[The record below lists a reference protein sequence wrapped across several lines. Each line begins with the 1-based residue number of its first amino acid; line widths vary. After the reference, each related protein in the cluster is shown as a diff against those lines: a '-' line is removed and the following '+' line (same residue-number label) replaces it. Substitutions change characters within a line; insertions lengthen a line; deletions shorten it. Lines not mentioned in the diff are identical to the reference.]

1 VEAVKGTA
9 YDYIIAG
16 AGAAG
21 LSLALRLSHPD
32 FSNRR
37 ILLID
42 RSAKTENDR
51 TWCYWEDGD
60 GLFDSVCKRQ
70 WSQLDFFGPNTARQL
85 DLSGYRYKMLR
96 GPDFYRFA
104 LDQISACSH
113 IEWCQAEIYH
123 TGHGETGAEVHTS
136 AGSFSARWVFSSLL
150 ENDVL
155 KSAQQ
160 GHFLWQ
166 HFLGWEIQT
175 DQAVFNPNCPVFMDF
190 RTPQRDGTCFV
201 YVLPYSSNYA
211 LVEYTVFSAEVW
223 PTYAYEDGLRSYL
236 KSHLQLGSWQVGHVE
251 EGKIPMSSAVF
262 PVRRGHVV
270 FLGTAGGQTKG
281 STGYTFSNIQR
292 HSDAIA
298 ALLRQAR
305 PPIVTPDFRRQ
316 RYHLYDNTL
325 LSVLCLGDYSGAE
338 LFERLFTR
346 NPARRMLRFLDEAAH
361 FGEELQVMNSVPRR
375 LFARRFMQE
384 WFSRRD

>member
-1 VEAVKGTA
+1 MEAVTSTS

-21 LSLALRLSHPD
+21 LSLALRLAHPD
-32 FSNRR
+32 FADRR

-51 TWCYWEDGD
+51 TWCFWEEGD
-60 GLFDSVCKRQ
+60 GLFDEVCIRQ
-70 WSQLDFFGPNTARQL
+70 WSQLDFYGTAAARRL
-85 DLSGYRYKMLR
+85 DLRGYRYKMLR
-96 GPDFYRFA
+96 GPDFYRYA
-104 LDQISACSH
+104 RERLSACRH

-136 AGSFSARWVFSSLL
+136 AGSFTARWVFSSLL

-160 GHFLWQ
+160 AHFLWQ

-175 DQAVFNPNCPVFMDF
+175 DLPVFDPACPMFMDF

-201 YVLPYSSNYA
+201 YVLPYSPQHA
-211 LVEYTVFSAEVW
+211 LVEYTVFSPEVW
-223 PTYAYEDGLRSYL
+223 PVFAYEEGLRSYL
-236 KSHLQLGSWQVGHVE
+236 STHLKLGAWHLVHVE

-262 PVRRGHVV
+262 PLRRGHVV

-298 ALLRQAR
+298 QLLRASQ
-305 PPIVTPDFRRQ
+305 PPVVTPDFRRR
-316 RYHLYDNTL
+316 RYRLYDNTL
-325 LSVLCLGDYSGAE
+325 LSVLCLQSYSGAE
-338 LFERLFTR
+338 LFERLFMR
-346 NPARRMLRFLDEAAH
+346 NPPRRMLRFLDEAASL
-361 FGEELQVMNSVPRR
+361 GEELLVMNSVPRR
-375 LFARRFMQE
+375 LFALRFMRE
-384 WFSRRD
+384 WFASR